1 MPPTIVPAPSSSP
14 AAAPAGPRPGRGSRR
29 WIRLIWT
36 GFAIGVGAV
45 LFFGWAVSVNFLYL
59 FGPLPSLERLENP
72 RPPVPSILYSADG
85 VELGRY
91 YRENRA
97 PVPLDSMAPVLI
109 QALRATED
117 ARFEEH
123 SGIDLTALFSAVAAG
138 ARGDKRGASTV
149 TQQLAKNLFKTRGV
163 SAKGPLNHVPGLK
176 TLVAKVK
183 EWIVAVQLERTFTKP
198 EILQLYLNTV
208 DFASNSFG
216 VKVAARTFFGTT
228 PLALK
233 PQEAAMLIGML
244 KAPTAYS
251 PRFQPKAA
259 LARRNVVLEQM
270 GKYKFLMPADV
281 TSLQAMPLELHYQ
294 PDLHIDGP
302 QAYYR
307 TAVGQTLEAW
317 CAAHEL
323 DLYADGLRFYSTL
336 DTRYQA
342 LAEEAV
348 REQLKLLQPRFDN
361 YWRSRGAPWADEKG
375 KEIPGFIADAMRRT
389 PYYQQLKKRFG
400 SDTTR
405 IGEELRRPRPM
416 TVFSWKGP
424 KEMILSPLDSL
435 AYYKRMLRCGMMT
448 MNPNTGQILAWVGG
462 ADFNFFKFDHVRQAR
477 RQPGSTFKPF
487 VYLTAIDKGYSPCD
501 RIRDQRITIKYEE
514 NGQPMEWQPNNVTR
528 SYTGSNMTLRY
539 AMGRSVN
546 SVTAQLTEK
555 VGWGEVAKYAKKVG
569 ITSPL
574 LAVPSIG
581 LGSGGDVSVYEM
593 VNAYSTFANGGF
605 RNEPQLLARVEDRN
619 GNIIDAPQPRQKRVL
634 RAETAYLMQH
644 MLLGTMQEPGGTSQS
659 LWDYPTLWKRTSR
672 RQDNEIGGKTG
683 TTSNYSDGWYMG
695 VTQELVTGT
704 WVGAEDRAVHFRTS
718 STGEGGK
725 TALPV
730 FGRYMSKLYDAGLAE
745 RKPFD
750 RPKGLNMPKLNCY
763 TAAPRKPKVDTVAT
777 DALLE
782 QLNNGTA
789 PPPSIEN
796 VPVPP
801 TE

>member
-1 MPPTIVPAPSSSP
+1 MV
-14 AAAPAGPRPGRGSRR
+14 
-29 WIRLIWT
+29 
-36 GFAIGVGAV
+36 VGAV
-45 LFFGWAVSVNFLYL
+45 LVFGWAVSVNFLYL

-91 YRENRA
+91 YRENRS

-117 ARFEEH
+117 ARFEAH
-123 SGIDLTALFSAVAAG
+123 SGIDLQAMLGVLKGTASG
-138 ARGDKRGASTV
+138 GRRGGGSTV
-149 TQQLAKNLFKTRGV
+149 TQQLAKNLFKTRGRV
-163 SAKGPLNHVPGLK
+163 STQGPLNRVPGLK

-228 PLALK
+228 PAALK
-233 PQEAAMLIGML
+233 PQEAAMLVGML

-251 PRFQPKAA
+251 PRFQPVAA
-259 LARRNVVLEQM
+259 RARRNVVLEQM
-270 GKYKFLMPADV
+270 GKYGVLTPEQVRA
-281 TSLQAMPLELHYQ
+281 LQATPIELRYQ
-294 PDLHIDGP
+294 PDRHIDGP
-302 QAYYR
+302 QDYYR
-307 TAVGQTLEAW
+307 TAVGQALDAW
-317 CAAHEL
+317 CRAHDA
-323 DLYADGLRFYSTL
+323 DLYADGLRFYATL
-336 DTRYQA
+336 DTRYQT
-342 LAEEAV
+342 LAQEAV
-348 REQLKLLQPRFDN
+348 REQLKALQPRFDN
-361 YWRSRGAPWADEKG
+361 YWRGKGNPWADEKG
-375 KEIPGFIADAMRRT
+375 HEIAGFIQDAMRRT
-389 PYYQQLKKRFG
+389 PYYQALKKRFRG
-400 SDTTR
+400 DTAAL
-405 IGEELRRPRPM
+405 GAELRRPRPM

-424 KEMILSPLDSL
+424 KEELLSPLDSL
-435 AYYKRMLRCGMMT
+435 AYYKRLLRCGMMT

-462 ADFNFFKFDHVRQAR
+462 PDFRFSKFDHVRQAR

-501 RIRDQRITIKYEE
+501 RIRDQRITIKYVE

-528 SYTGSNMTLRY
+528 AYTGSNMTLRY

-546 SVTAQLTEK
+546 SVTAQLTER
-555 VGWGEVAKYAKKVG
+555 VGWAEVAKYAHRVG

-605 RNEPQLLARVEDRN
+605 LNEAQLIAKVEDRH
-619 GNIIDAPQPRQKRVL
+619 GNLIEAPQPRQKRVL

-659 LWDYPTLWKRTSR
+659 LWDYPGLWK
-672 RQDNEIGGKTG
+672 QGNEIAGKTG

-695 VTQELVTGT
+695 VTQDLVTGT

-725 TALPV
+725 TALPC
-730 FGRYMSKLYDAGLAE
+730 FGRYMVKLYDAGLAE
-745 RKPFD
+745 RHPFQ

-763 TAAPRKPKVDTVAT
+763 TAAPRKPKTDTVAT
-777 DALLE
+777 DELLE
-782 QLNNGTA
+782 RLNQPGTT
-789 PPPSIEN
+789 PPPIEGI
-796 VPVPP
+796 P
-801 TE
+801 TPGGG

>member
-1 MPPTIVPAPSSSP
+1 M
-14 AAAPAGPRPGRGSRR
+14 
-29 WIRLIWT
+29 
-36 GFAIGVGAV
+36 

-59 FGPLPSLERLENP
+59 FGPLPSLDRLENP
-72 RPPVPSILYSADG
+72 RPPVPSLLYSADG

-138 ARGDKRGASTV
+138 ARGDKRGASTI
-149 TQQLAKNLFKTRGV
+149 TQQLAKNLFKTRGAQ
-163 SAKGPLNHVPGLK
+163 SAKGPLNKVPGVK

-228 PLALK
+228 PDALK
-233 PQEAAMLIGML
+233 PQEAAMLVGML

-251 PRFQPKAA
+251 PRFQPTAA
-259 LARRNVVLEQM
+259 LTRRNVVLDQM
-270 GKYKFLMPADV
+270 GKYGFLKPAEV
-281 TSLQAMPLELHYQ
+281 KELQATPLELNYQ
-294 PDLHIDGP
+294 PDRHVDGP
-302 QAYYR
+302 ADYYR
-307 TAVGQTLEAW
+307 TAVSQALEKW
-317 CAAHEL
+317 CQAHGL
-323 DLYADGLRFYSTL
+323 DLYADGLRFYTTI
-336 DTRYQA
+336 DTRYQT

-348 REQLKLLQPRFDN
+348 REQLKQLQQRFDN
-361 YWRSRGAPWADEKG
+361 YWRSRGNPWADEKG
-375 KEIPGFIADAMRRT
+375 TEIPGFIEDAMRRT
-389 PYYQQLKKRFG
+389 PYYQTLKKRFHG
-400 SDTTR
+400 DTAQ
-405 IGEELRRPRPM
+405 IGQELRRPRPM
-416 TVFSWKGP
+416 TVFSWRGP
-424 KEMILSPLDSL
+424 KEMTLSPLDSL
-435 AYYKRMLRCGMMT
+435 AYYKRLLRCGMMT

-462 ADFNFFKFDHVRQAR
+462 ADFAFFKFDHVKQAR

-487 VYLTAIDKGYSPCD
+487 VYLTAIDKGYTPCD
-501 RIRDQRITIKYEE
+501 RLRDQRITIRYEE

-546 SVTAQLTEK
+546 SVTAALTEK
-555 VGWGEVAKYAKKVG
+555 VGWAEVAKYAKKVG

-605 RNEPQLLARVEDRN
+605 RNEPQLISRVEDRN
-619 GNIIDAPQPRQKRVL
+619 GNLLDAPQPKQQRVI

-659 LWDYPTLWKRTSR
+659 LWDYPSLWKKG
-672 RQDNEIGGKTG
+672 NEIGGKTG

-730 FGRYMSKLYDAGLAE
+730 FGRYMVKLYDAGLAE
-745 RKPFD
+745 RKPFE
-750 RPKGLNMPKLNCY
+750 RPKKLNLPKLNCY

-782 QLNNGTA
+782 QLNSGEA
-789 PPPSIEN
+789 PPPPIED
-796 VPVPP
+796 VPAPAGGG
-801 TE
+801 E

>member
-1 MPPTIVPAPSSSP
+1 MPTTVVPAPPS
-14 AAAPAGPRPGRGSRR
+14 AVPAGPRPGRGSRR
-29 WIRLIWT
+29 WIRLIWL
-36 GFAIGVGAV
+36 GFFLVVGAV
-45 LFFGWAVSVNFLYL
+45 VFFGWAVSANFMSL

-72 RPPVPSILYSADG
+72 KPPVPSILYSADG

-123 SGIDLTALFSAVAAG
+123 AGIDLTALFSAVAAG
-138 ARGDKRGASTV
+138 ARGDKRGASTI
-149 TQQLAKNLFKTRGV
+149 TQQLAKNLFKTRGNV
-163 SAKGPLNHVPGLK
+163 NAKGPLNRVPGLK
-176 TLVAKVK
+176 TLVVKIK

-228 PLALK
+228 PAALNA
-233 PQEAAMLIGML
+233 QEAAMLVGML

-251 PRFQPKAA
+251 PRFQPEAA
-259 LARRNVVLEQM
+259 RARRNVVLDQM
-270 GKYKFLMPADV
+270 GKYGFLKADDV
-281 TSLQAMPLELHYQ
+281 RALQATPLELNYQ

-307 TAVGQTLEAW
+307 TAIGQALEAW
-317 CAAHEL
+317 CDAHNR
-323 DLYADGLRFYSTL
+323 DLYADGLRFYATL

-342 LAEEAV
+342 LAEESV

-361 YWRSRGAPWADEKG
+361 YWRSHGAPWADEKG

-389 PYYQQLKKRFG
+389 PYYQLLRKRYHG
-400 SDTTR
+400 DTTL
-405 IGEELRRPRPM
+405 IGQELRRPRPM
-416 TVFSWKGP
+416 MVYAMKGP
-424 KEMILSPLDSL
+424 QEMTLSPLDSL
-435 AYYKRMLRCGMMT
+435 AYYKRLLRCGMMT

-462 ADFNFFKFDHVRQAR
+462 ADFNFFKFDHVKQAR

-501 RIRDQRITIKYEE
+501 RLRDQRITINYEE
-514 NGQPMEWQPNNVTR
+514 NGEQKEWQPNNVTR

-546 SVTAQLTEK
+546 SVTAALTQK
-555 VGWGEVAKYAKKVG
+555 VGWSEVARYARRVG

-619 GNIIDAPQPRQKRVL
+619 GNIIEVLQPRQKRVL

-659 LWDYPTLWKRTSR
+659 LWDYPGLWK
-672 RQDNEIGGKTG
+672 QGNEIGGKTG

-695 VTQELVTGT
+695 VTQDLVTGT

-730 FGRYMSKLYDAGLAE
+730 FGRYMVKLYDAGLAE
-745 RKPFD
+745 RRPFQ
-750 RPKGLNMPKLNCY
+750 RPKKLNLPKLNCY
-763 TAAPRKPKVDTVAT
+763 TAAPRKPKVDTLAT

-782 QLNNGTA
+782 ELNSGQS
-789 PPPSIEN
+789 PPPPLEGLK
-796 VPVPP
+796 VPV
-801 TE
+801 E

>member
-1 MPPTIVPAPSSSP
+1 M
-14 AAAPAGPRPGRGSRR
+14 
-29 WIRLIWT
+29 WL
-36 GFAIGVGAV
+36 GFASVLGAV
-45 LFFGWAVSVNFLYL
+45 LFFGWAVSVNLLYL

-72 RPPVPSILYSADG
+72 RPAVPSILYSADG
-85 VELGRY
+85 IELGRY
-91 YRENRA
+91 YRENRS

-117 ARFEEH
+117 ARFEDH
-123 SGIDLTALFSAVAAG
+123 SGIDLQALLGVLKGAAAG
-138 ARGDKRGASTV
+138 DRRGGGSTV
-149 TQQLAKNLFKTRGV
+149 TQQLAKNLFKTRGAV
-163 SAKGPLNHVPGLK
+163 STKGPLNKVPGLK
-176 TLVAKVK
+176 TVVAKVK

-208 DFASNSFG
+208 DFSSNSFG

-228 PLALK
+228 PDALQ
-233 PQEAAMLIGML
+233 PQEAAMLVGML

-270 GKYKFLMPADV
+270 GKYNFLKPAEV
-281 TSLQAMPLELHYQ
+281 AELQATPLELRYQ
-294 PDLHIDGP
+294 PDRHIDGP

-307 TAVGQTLEAW
+307 TAVGQALEAW
-317 CAAHEL
+317 CTAHDH
-323 DLYADGLRFYSTL
+323 DLYADGLRFYTTI

-348 REQLKLLQPRFDN
+348 REQLKQLQNRFDN
-361 YWRSRGAPWADEKG
+361 YWRNQHSNPWADEKG
-375 KEIPGFIADAMRRT
+375 HEIPGFIAEAMRRT
-389 PYYQQLKKRFG
+389 PYYKALEKRFHG
-400 SDTTR
+400 DTAR

-416 TVFSWKGP
+416 TVFSLKGP
-424 KEMILSPLDSL
+424 KEMTLSPLDSL
-435 AYYKRMLRCGMMT
+435 AYYKRFLRCGMMT

-501 RIRDQRITIKYEE
+501 RLRDQRITIKYEE
-514 NGQPMEWQPNNVTR
+514 NGEPMEWQPNNVTR

-555 VGWGEVAKYAKKVG
+555 VGWGEVAKYAHKTG

-605 RNEPQLLARVEDRN
+605 RNEPQLISKVEDRN
-619 GNIIDAPQPRQKRVL
+619 GNLIDAPQPRQKRVL
-634 RAETAYLMQH
+634 RAETALLMQH

-659 LWDYPTLWKRTSR
+659 LWDYPQLWKKN
-672 RQDNEIGGKTG
+672 NEIGGKTG

-695 VTQELVTGT
+695 VTQDLVTGT
-704 WVGAEDRAVHFRTS
+704 WVGGEDRSIHFRTS
-718 STGEGGK
+718 NTGEGGK

-730 FGRYMSKLYDAGLAE
+730 FGRYMTKLYEAGLAE
-745 RKPFD
+745 RHPFK
-750 RPKGLNMPKLNCY
+750 REYKGLNMPKLNCY

-782 QLNNGTA
+782 QLNNSET
-789 PPPSIEN
+789 PPPPIEN
-796 VPVPP
+796 VTLPGG
-801 TE
+801 E

>member
-1 MPPTIVPAPSSSP
+1 MA
-14 AAAPAGPRPGRGSRR
+14 
-29 WIRLIWT
+29 
-36 GFAIGVGAV
+36 VGAV

-59 FGPLPSLERLENP
+59 FGPLPSLDRLENP

-97 PVPLDSMAPVLI
+97 PVPLDSMSPVLI
-109 QALRATED
+109 QALKATED

-123 SGIDLTALFSAVAAG
+123 AGIDPKALASALWAAASG
-138 ARGDKRGASTV
+138 GDKRGASTI
-149 TQQLAKNLFKTRGV
+149 TQQLAKNLYKTRGGE
-163 SAKGPLNHVPGLK
+163 SARGLMNKIPGLK
-176 TLVAKVK
+176 TLVAKTK

-198 EILQLYLNTV
+198 EIQQLYLNTV
-208 DFASNSFG
+208 DFGSNSFG

-228 PLALK
+228 PAALSTA
-233 PQEAAMLIGML
+233 EAAMLVGML
-244 KAPTAYS
+244 KAPSAYS

-259 LARRNVVLEQM
+259 LARRNVVLDQM
-270 GKYKFLMPADV
+270 GKYGFLKPDEV
-281 TSLQAMPLELHYQ
+281 QTWQAVPLELKYQ

-307 TAVGQTLEAW
+307 TAVGQALEKW
-317 CAAHEL
+317 CQAHDR
-323 DLYADGLRFYSTL
+323 DLYADGLHFYTTI
-336 DTRYQA
+336 DTRYQV

-348 REQLKLLQPRFDN
+348 KEQLKQLQNRFDN
-361 YWRSRGAPWADEKG
+361 YWRGKGKPWADEKG
-375 KEIPGFIADAMRRT
+375 KEIPGFIMTAMRRT
-389 PYYQQLKKRFG
+389 PYYKALAKRFHG
-400 SDTTR
+400 DTAL
-405 IGEELRRPRPM
+405 IGAELRRPRPM
-416 TVFSWKGP
+416 TVFSLKGP
-424 KEMILSPLDSL
+424 KEEVMSALDSL
-435 AYYKRMLRCGMMT
+435 AYYKRFLRCGMMT

-462 ADFNFFKFDHVRQAR
+462 ADFNFFKYDHVKQAR

-514 NGQPMEWQPNNVTR
+514 NGEQKEWQPNNVTR

-555 VGWGEVAKYAKKVG
+555 VGWGEVAKYAHQMG

-581 LGSGGDVSVYEM
+581 LGSGGDVSIYEM

-605 RNEPQLLARVEDRN
+605 RNEPQLLMRVEDRN
-619 GNIIDAPQPRQKRVL
+619 GNVIDAPQPKQKRVI

-659 LWDYPTLWKRTSR
+659 LWDYPGLWKKG
-672 RQDNEIGGKTG
+672 NEIGGKTG

-695 VTQELVTGT
+695 VTQDLVTGT
-704 WVGAEDRAVHFRTS
+704 WVGGEDRAIHFRTS

-730 FGRYMSKLYDAGLAE
+730 FGRYMVKLYDAGLAE
-745 RKPFD
+745 RHPFQ

-763 TAAPRKPKVDTVAT
+763 TAAPRKAKVDTVAT
-777 DALLE
+777 DELLE
-782 QLNNGTA
+782 QLNNGAT
-789 PPPSIEN
+789 PPPPIEG
-796 VPVPP
+796 VKVP